1 MAIKSDLKRK
11 YVQDLLLES
20 GVPIEQAEIV
30 ADVMV
35 TADVYGVDSHGV
47 AILDAHLK
55 KIKCNDYNLE
65 PCFKKLRET
74 PSFAVI
80 DGDNSLGFV
89 SAKYCMDYAVKKA
102 KEVGIFQVFSRN
114 NNTFGPAFYYSL
126 KAAEKGL
133 IGIIMCNSPAQMAPS
148 GGKDKM
154 LGTNPFSVVIPV
166 PDSNPIIVDMATS
179 VVAKSKFKQ
188 FKERGE
194 LLPDGWALDI
204 NGYPTNDP
212 DEGIRGLIQ
221 PMAGY
226 KGYALSMVIDILS
239 GVLSGAA
246 YLNSVGRFYSNNSV
260 GMNVGFCCIAI
271 EPQIVLGEEYQMVI
285 NDYVSR
291 IRNSSTIEGD
301 RISLPGDRKHK
312 AKEKNELE

>member
-1 MAIKSDLKRK
+1 MLTAGFKRG
-11 YVQDLLLES
+11 YIQNLLYES
-20 GVPIEQAEIV
+20 GVPLDQCKIV

-35 TADVYGVDSHGV
+35 TADLYGVESHGSAV
-47 AILDAHLK
+47 LDAHIK
-55 KIKCNDYNLE
+55 KIKRKDYNLN
-65 PCFKKLRET
+65 PHFRHIRET
-74 PSFAVI
+74 PAFAVI

-89 SAKYCMDYAVKKA
+89 SANYCMDYAVEKA
-102 KEVGIFQVFSRN
+102 RKVGVFQVFSRN
-114 NNTFGPAFYYSL
+114 NNTFGPAFYYPL

-133 IGIIMCNSPAQMAPS
+133 IGIIMCNSPAQMAPI

-166 PDSNPIIVDMATS
+166 PEMKPIIVDMATS

-188 FKERGE
+188 FKEKGE
-194 LLPDGWALDI
+194 KLPEGWALSID
-204 NGYPTNDP
+204 GRPTNDP
-212 DEGIRGLIQ
+212 DEGIRGLVQ

-226 KGYALSMVIDILS
+226 KGYAISMVIDILS

-246 YLNSVGRFYSNNSV
+246 YLNKVGRFYSEEGS

-271 EPQIVLGEEYQMVI
+271 EPEIVLGEEYSQII
-285 NDYVSR
+285 NDYVNR
-291 IRNSSTIEGD
+291 IRHSSTIEGD